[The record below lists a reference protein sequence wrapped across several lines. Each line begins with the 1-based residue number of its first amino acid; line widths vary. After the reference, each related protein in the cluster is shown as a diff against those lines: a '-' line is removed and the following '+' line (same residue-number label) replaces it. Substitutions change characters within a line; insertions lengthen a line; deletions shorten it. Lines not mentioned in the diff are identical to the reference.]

1 VQLIW
6 SADNLTLSD
15 GWLCAADSFSR
26 RARALTGKCMADRG
40 THERKPL
47 ASHFATT
54 QWSLIAAVGGKS
66 VNATVRRKAL
76 EMLCEVYWFP
86 LCAFIRRRGCKQ
98 ADAEDLTQG
107 FLARLIERNE
117 FADADP
123 ARGRLRTFLLA
134 GLRHFVSNQHDR
146 DRRLKHGRGYVIC
159 LRRRKVGA
167 VRSFKEPTAPK
178 KWSTSLNAASIAQGR
193 DLDSAGWRKCATSF
207 RKSGR
212 N

>member
-1 VQLIW
+1 MAGFVRLIH
-6 SADNLTLSD
+6 SAD
-15 GWLCAADSFSR
+15 GPC
-26 RARALTGKCMADRG
+26 ALTGKYMADRG

-76 EMLCEVYWFP
+76 ETLCEVYWFP
-86 LCAFIRRRGCKQ
+86 LYAFIRRRSCKQ

-123 ARGRLRTFLLA
+123 ARSLANLSPGGPPAFCLKSARPRSQAETRPRIRHLPPPPKSWGCQIIQGADCARNGR
-134 GLRHFVSNQHDR
+134 RH
-146 DRRLKHGRGYVIC
+146 
-159 LRRRKVGA
+159 
-167 VRSFKEPTAPK
+167 
-178 KWSTSLNAASIAQGR
+178 
-193 DLDSAGWRKCATSF
+193 
-207 RKSGR
+207 
-212 N
+212 